1 VRGPGRQRSWRDA
14 VLPADSLGPAKGT
27 AAREREGVC
36 GSAGVEGCGPLG
48 YGGGGGGGGGGPL
61 WAGGGGSAGGGG
73 GRRGRG
79 KEWVGGADP

>member
-1 VRGPGRQRSWRDA
+1 MRGPGRQRSWRDA

-36 GSAGVEGCGPLG
+36 GSAGVEGSGPLG
-48 YGGGGGGGGGGPL
+48 DGD
-61 WAGGGGSAGGGG
+61 GGSAGEGGG
-73 GRRGRG
+73 HRGMG